1 MLHPW
6 AMRMFGQ
13 KRKISAKF
21 LWAHAYLPS
30 LEKIVKDRKG
40 VNLLLTLFYSYW
52 SYVWRIVM
60 YCILPYGCTA
70 NYGRSHLSIQIKTVH
85 YTAWILDCHKSF
97 QSTELNNGYMMEQLM
112 LLSKFRFVH
121 HYIYRDEDDD
131 AVTGKTDRQR
141 WDKADWPCIKSVVSW
156 RRTISNVVFSR
167 LEMYTGTKTELRA
180 VEGITTIHAW
190 WFRLRTNIV
199 AGNDFFHIY
208 QVCFK
213 GIS

>member
-1 MLHPW
+1 M
-6 AMRMFGQ
+6 
-13 KRKISAKF
+13 I
-21 LWAHAYLPS
+21 
-30 LEKIVKDRKG
+30 
-40 VNLLLTLFYSYW
+40 
-52 SYVWRIVM
+52 
-60 YCILPYGCTA
+60 
-70 NYGRSHLSIQIKTVH
+70 
-85 YTAWILDCHKSF
+85 
-97 QSTELNNGYMMEQLM
+97 EQLM

-180 VEGITTIHAW
+180 IEGITTIHAW